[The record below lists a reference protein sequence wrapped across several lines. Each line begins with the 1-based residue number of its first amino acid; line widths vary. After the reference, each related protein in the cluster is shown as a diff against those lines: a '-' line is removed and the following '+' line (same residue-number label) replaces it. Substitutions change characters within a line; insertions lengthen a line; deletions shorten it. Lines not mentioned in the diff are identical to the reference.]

1 MDLNDVQSAY
11 NQLKSNRKA
20 LTKLIEVL
28 HSLLL
33 SHSALKLKALYKTLD
48 IRKNP
53 PPVTGD
59 LAFNSDDIEEAR
71 HPSLE
76 SNPQLHRG
84 KNPYVKAQYHET
96 NNSQ

>member
-28 HSLLL
+28 YSLLL

-48 IRKNP
+48 SSKTP
-53 PPVTGD
+53 PPVKGD
-59 LAFNSDDIEEAR
+59 LSFNSDDIEEAR
-71 HPSLE
+71 PPLSQL
-76 SNPQLHRG
+76 NPQLHRD
-84 KNPYVKAQYHET
+84 KT
-96 NNSQ
+96 S